1 MHGFVVENQVDP
13 QQEKNETM
21 SHITEHYSK
30 EKREGDCCKDRG
42 IDFLIAGNSVSV
54 GNLLSNYGIGICVEG
69 SGRLCDFQLL

>member
-1 MHGFVVENQVDP
+1 
-13 QQEKNETM
+13 M

-42 IDFLIAGNSVSV
+42 IYFLIAGNSVSV